1 MLWYISLAALITL
14 SIAVFAI
21 QNSQQVTLK
30 FLHWDLPSF
39 PLVLLILFSAATG
52 MLVTLLFSVTKQLRM
67 TIQVKDLQAR
77 IKKLEKQLSAQP
89 TKDST
94 EHCPASDSQQPESV
108 KSDKL

>member
-30 FLHWDLPSF
+30 FLLWDLPSF

-67 TIQVKDLQAR
+67 TIQVKDLQSR

-94 EHCPASDSQQPESV
+94 EQCPASDNRQPES
-108 KSDKL
+108 